1 MIANLRRIVTGFG
14 AWAVIVVLMAA
25 TAGAEPAKPLAPED
39 CKRVRLALEQ
49 RLPFGPGFRRFEV
62 EFPKNDNNIEGHVCR
77 LLTMGTGAHMEGF
90 GIGSLSDMRTKV
102 MAALNAGGWTENAE
116 TGRFSEKSTHGR
128 EVFALFRNNAIC
140 VTTIVVGMVDGA
152 IPAASAVKDGKVMLS
167 KIKPYQREWWI
178 SIDCFGVPGTPEP
191 PAPMAKA
198 APDAPDAPEAMGAM
212 GGPEKDAPMT
222 VPAPKN

>member
-25 TAGAEPAKPLAPED
+25 TAAAEPAKPLAPED

-128 EVFALFRNNAIC
+128 EVFALFRNNALC

-167 KIKPYQREWWI
+167 KIKPHQREWWI
-178 SIDCFGVPGTPEP
+178 SIDCFGVPGAPEP

-198 APDAPDAPEAMGAM
+198 AADAPDAMGAM
-212 GGPEKDAPMT
+212 GGPEKDAPM
-222 VPAPKN
+222 K

>member
-14 AWAVIVVLMAA
+14 ASAAVAVLMAA
-25 TAGAEPAKPLAPED
+25 TAAAEQAKPLAPED

-49 RLPFGPGFRRFEV
+49 RLPFGPGFRRLEV
-62 EFPKNDNNIEGHVCR
+62 EFPKNDNNIEGQVCR

-90 GIGSLSDMRTKV
+90 GIGSLTDMRKKV

-128 EVFALFRNNAIC
+128 EVFALSGNDAIC

-178 SIDCFGVPGTPEP
+178 SIDCFGVPETPDK

-198 APDAPDAPEAMGAM
+198 APDAPGAM
-212 GGPEKDAPMT
+212 GEIGEPEKDAPMRE
-222 VPAPKN
+222 PAPKY

>member
-1 MIANLRRIVTGFG
+1 MVANLRRIVTGFG
-14 AWAVIVVLMAA
+14 AWAVIVVLSAA
-25 TAGAEPAKPLAPED
+25 TAAAEPAKPLAPED

-90 GIGSLSDMRTKV
+90 GIGSLSDMRKKV

-128 EVFALFRNNAIC
+128 EVFALFRNNALC

-152 IPAASAVKDGKVMLS
+152 IPAATAVKDGKVMLS
-167 KIKPYQREWWI
+167 KIKPHQREWWI
-178 SIDCFGVPGTPEP
+178 SIDCFGVPGMPKP
-191 PAPMAKA
+191 PVPMAKA
-198 APDAPDAPEAMGAM
+198 APDAMGAMGAM
-212 GGPEKDAPMT
+212 GGPEKDAPM
-222 VPAPKN
+222 K

>member
-25 TAGAEPAKPLAPED
+25 TAGAEPARPLAPED

-128 EVFALFRNNAIC
+128 EVFALFRNNALC

-167 KIKPYQREWWI
+167 KIKPHQREWWI
-178 SIDCFGVPGTPEP
+178 SIDCFGVPGAPEP

-198 APDAPDAPEAMGAM
+198 AADAPDAMGAM
-212 GGPEKDAPMT
+212 GGPEKDAPM
-222 VPAPKN
+222 K

>member
-1 MIANLRRIVTGFG
+1 MGFG
-14 AWAVIVVLMAA
+14 TWAAVALLMAA
-25 TAGAEPAKPLAPED
+25 TAAAEPVKPLAPED

-49 RLPFGPGFRRFEV
+49 RLPFGPGFRRLEV
-62 EFPKNDNNIEGHVCR
+62 EFPKNDKDIEGQVCR

-116 TGRFSEKSTHGR
+116 TGRFSEKSTPGR
-128 EVFALFRNNAIC
+128 EVFALSGNNAIC

-152 IPAASAVKDGKVMLS
+152 IPLASAVKDGKVLLS
-167 KIKPYQREWWI
+167 KIKPHQREWWI
-178 SIDCFGVPGTPEP
+178 SIDCFGVPGMVKP

-198 APDAPDAPEAMGAM
+198 APDAMGTMGA
-212 GGPEKDAPMT
+212 PEKDAMM
-222 VPAPKN
+222 K

>member
-14 AWAVIVVLMAA
+14 AWAVIVVLSAA
-25 TAGAEPAKPLAPED
+25 TAAAEPARPLAPED

-49 RLPFGPGFRRFEV
+49 RLPFGPGFRRLEV

-128 EVFALFRNNAIC
+128 EVFALFRNNALC

-167 KIKPYQREWWI
+167 KIKPHQREWWI
-178 SIDCFGVPGTPEP
+178 SIDCFGVPGAPEP

-198 APDAPDAPEAMGAM
+198 AADAPDAMGAM
-212 GGPEKDAPMT
+212 GGPEKDAPM
-222 VPAPKN
+222 K

>member
-14 AWAVIVVLMAA
+14 AWAVIVVLSAA

-128 EVFALFRNNAIC
+128 EVFALFRNNALC

-152 IPAASAVKDGKVMLS
+152 IPAAGAVKDGKVMLS
-167 KIKPYQREWWI
+167 KIKPHQREWWI
-178 SIDCFGVPGTPEP
+178 SIDCFGVPGAPEP

-198 APDAPDAPEAMGAM
+198 AADAPDAMGAM
-212 GGPEKDAPMT
+212 GGPEKDAPM
-222 VPAPKN
+222 K

>member
-14 AWAVIVVLMAA
+14 AWAVIAVLMAA
-25 TAGAEPAKPLAPED
+25 TAGAEPAKPLATED

-49 RLPFGPGFRRFEV
+49 RLPFGPGFRRLEV

-128 EVFALFRNNAIC
+128 EVFALFRNNALC

-152 IPAASAVKDGKVMLS
+152 EPGPEAKKDGKVRLS
-167 KIKPYQREWWI
+167 ALKPYQREWWI
-178 SIDCFGVPGTPEP
+178 SIDCFGVPGTPKP

-198 APDAPDAPEAMGAM
+198 APDAPGAMGAM
-212 GGPEKDAPMT
+212 GEIGEPEKDAPMKE
-222 VPAPKN
+222 PAPKY

>member
-14 AWAVIVVLMAA
+14 AWAVIVVLSAA

-128 EVFALFRNNAIC
+128 EVFALFRNNALC

-167 KIKPYQREWWI
+167 KIKPHQREWWI
-178 SIDCFGVPGTPEP
+178 SIDCFGVPGAPEP

-198 APDAPDAPEAMGAM
+198 AADAPDAMGAM
-212 GGPEKDAPMT
+212 GGPEKDAPM
-222 VPAPKN
+222 K

>member
-128 EVFALFRNNAIC
+128 EVFALFRNNALC

-167 KIKPYQREWWI
+167 KIKPHQREWWI
-178 SIDCFGVPGTPEP
+178 SIDCFGVPGAPEP

-198 APDAPDAPEAMGAM
+198 AADAPDAMGAM
-212 GGPEKDAPMT
+212 GGPEKDAPM
-222 VPAPKN
+222 K